1 MLYGEVHMWIG
12 TRFRANRAGE
22 DYMQVRGASAGR
34 APAIRSR
41 RHAIWACV
49 AVFLCVPAGPGLA
62 QSLDFWPAVFSSSG
76 FTVPVASGI
85 LYSHFK
91 VGTAAGPLN
100 VHHLS
105 VDLSNPTVRAG
116 AGLAHNRLMS
126 DDETVSSM
134 VARSGAIA
142 GVNGD
147 FFDIRGSG
155 IPLNIVVRD
164 GELVRSPTAWVAF
177 AIRKDGR
184 PRIDRFKWTGTV
196 VLSRTGESH
205 ALAGYNAGLPSDGLM
220 VISDALGYGAPAP
233 EPGMRQTVAELAP
246 AGSPA
251 APVRPGKAPGVPGAA
266 TPGLYTVKQVWVQQ
280 AFYAPFPAGEILLVG
295 RGRAANWIRDKVP
308 AGTEVQVN
316 LTTDP
321 DWHELRAAIGGGPV
335 LVQCGRVVNDP
346 HPPSPGE
353 RNVRFPVTALG
364 ILKDGRTVILVEVD
378 GRQPHLSIGLTQP
391 QLAAYMNWLGASEA
405 MAFDSGGSAT
415 MVVRL
420 PGRPHPAV
428 VNSPSDGHER
438 RVANALL
445 FYSSAVPG
453 PAVRLMLNA
462 NQPLQLLTGE
472 TAPLSII
479 GVDAQGNP
487 VAPPQ
492 PVRVT
497 AQPQLVTVTAAGV
510 VRVGEIAGTGIL
522 RAESG
527 GVSGTVALSVVARRA
542 EQPPTASAT
551 VGAQLP
557 IEP

>member
-1 MLYGEVHMWIG
+1 M
-12 TRFRANRAGE
+12 AGP
-22 DYMQVRGASAGR
+22 
-34 APAIRSR
+34 APGIHRSR
-41 RHAIWACV
+41 RRAICACA
-49 AVFLCVPAGPGLA
+49 AVFLGVLAGPGLA

-91 VGTAAGPLN
+91 VSTAAGPLN

-155 IPLNIVVRD
+155 MPLNIVVRD
-164 GELVRSPTAWVAF
+164 GELLRSPTAWVAF

-184 PRIDRFKWTGTV
+184 LRIDRFKWTGTV

-251 APVRPGKAPGVPGAA
+251 SPVGLGKAAGGPGAA

-295 RGRAANWIRDKVP
+295 RGRAAAKWIRDKVP
-308 AGTEVQVN
+308 AGTAVQVN

-353 RNVRFPVTALG
+353 RNVRYPVTALG

-378 GRQPHLSIGLTQP
+378 GRQPQLSIGLTQP
-391 QLAAYMNWLGASEA
+391 QLAAYMNWLGAAEA

-445 FYSSAVPG
+445 FYSTAVPG

-462 NQPLQLLTGE
+462 NQPLRLLTGA

-497 AQPQLVTVTAAGV
+497 AQPQLVTVTAAGI
-510 VRVGEIAGTGIL
+510 VRVGEIAGTGVL

-527 GVSGTVALSVVARRA
+527 GVSATVPLSVVARLTK
-542 EQPPTASAT
+542 QPPPASAA

>member
-266 TPGLYTVKQVWVQQ
+266 TPDLYTVKQVWVQQ

>member
-1 MLYGEVHMWIG
+1 
-12 TRFRANRAGE
+12 
-22 DYMQVRGASAGR
+22 
-34 APAIRSR
+34 
-41 RHAIWACV
+41 
-49 AVFLCVPAGPGLA
+49 
-62 QSLDFWPAVFSSSG
+62 FSSSG

-91 VGTAAGPLN
+91 VGTAAGP
-100 VHHLS
+100 VSGHHRS
-105 VDLSNPTVRAG
+105 VDLRSPRVRAG

-155 IPLNIVVRD
+155 MPLNIVVRD
-164 GELVRSPTAWVAF
+164 GQLLRSPTAWVAF
-177 AIRKDGR
+177 AMRKDGR
-184 PRIDRFKWTGTV
+184 LRIDRFKWTGTV

-205 ALAGYNAGLPSDGLM
+205 ALAGYNAGLPSDGLT
-220 VISDALGYGAPAP
+220 VISDALGYGAPVP
-233 EPGMRQTVAELAP
+233 EPGMRQVVAELAP
-246 AGSPA
+246 ADPPGNL
-251 APVRPGKAPGVPGAA
+251 VGPGKAGGAPGAE
-266 TPGLYTVKQVWVQQ
+266 TPGLYTVKQIWPQQ

-295 RGRAANWIRDKVP
+295 RGRTAAKWIRDNAP
-308 AGTEVQVN
+308 AGTALQVN

-335 LVQCGRVVNDP
+335 LVQCGLVVNDP
-346 HPPSPGE
+346 HPPSPRE
-353 RNVRFPVTALG
+353 RNVRYPVTALG
-364 ILKDGRTVILVEVD
+364 ILKDGHTVILVEVD
-378 GRQPHLSIGLTQP
+378 GRQPRLSIGLTQP

-420 PGRPHPAV
+420 PGRPHATG

-438 RVANALL
+438 RVADALL

-453 PAVRLMLNA
+453 PAVRLVLNS
-462 NQPLQLLTGE
+462 NQPLRLVTGA

-487 VAPPQ
+487 VVPPQ

-510 VRVGEIAGTGIL
+510 VRVGEIAGTGVL

-527 GVSGTVALSVVARRA
+527 GISGTVPLSVVARHA
-542 EQPPTASAT
+542 EQPPTAPAT

-557 IEP
+557 IQP

>member
-1 MLYGEVHMWIG
+1 
-12 TRFRANRAGE
+12 
-22 DYMQVRGASAGR
+22 MQVRGASAGR
-34 APAIRSR
+34 APGIINRSR

-155 IPLNIVVRD
+155 MPLNIVVRD
-164 GELVRSPTAWVAF
+164 GQLLRSPTAWVAF
-177 AIRKDGR
+177 AMRKDGR
-184 PRIDRFKWTGTV
+184 LRIDRFKWTGTV

-205 ALAGYNAGLPSDGLM
+205 ALAGYNAGLPSDGLT
-220 VISDALGYGAPAP
+220 VISDALGYGAPVP
-233 EPGMRQTVAELAP
+233 EPGMRQVVAELAP
-246 AGSPA
+246 ADPPGNL
-251 APVRPGKAPGVPGAA
+251 VGPGKAGGAPGAE
-266 TPGLYTVKQVWVQQ
+266 TPGLYTVKQIWPQQ

-295 RGRAANWIRDKVP
+295 RGRTAAKWIRDNAP
-308 AGTEVQVN
+308 AGTALQVN

-335 LVQCGRVVNDP
+335 LVQCGLVVNDP
-346 HPPSPGE
+346 HPPSPRE
-353 RNVRFPVTALG
+353 RNVRYPVTALG
-364 ILKDGRTVILVEVD
+364 ILKDGHTVILVEVD
-378 GRQPHLSIGLTQP
+378 GRQPRLSIGLTQP

-420 PGRPHPAV
+420 PGRPHATV

-438 RVANALL
+438 RVADALL

-453 PAVRLMLNA
+453 PAVRLVLNS
-462 NQPLQLLTGE
+462 NQPLRLVTGA

-487 VAPPQ
+487 VVPPQ

-510 VRVGEIAGTGIL
+510 VRVGEIAGTGVL

-527 GVSGTVALSVVARRA
+527 GISGTVPLSVVARHA
-542 EQPPTASAT
+542 EQPPTAPAT

-557 IEP
+557 IQP